1 MNAMT
6 AGGYPDGLKGD
17 EVHLV
22 ARIISVAD
30 TYDAMI
36 TSRVYR
42 NGLPKEVAF
51 EEIKKGAGTQ
61 FDPKLTIAF
70 INFMKKNEK
79 RTDTQTE
86 TKSL

>member
-1 MNAMT
+1 
-6 AGGYPDGLKGD
+6 
-17 EVHLV
+17 
-22 ARIISVAD
+22 
-30 TYDAMI
+30 MI